1 MLDYHLTSSSEALS
15 CTCRS
20 LTEQQRQEGRRCH
33 SADRGTAFLSAL
45 LCGGRPTVFVHL
57 VNHLLQLLR
66 CRVLAEHSHHLAQ
79 LLGADAAVLGVL
91 HKDVEGG
98 LELCTGKQFQLSAEK
113 GASCTSRRWCLL

>member
-1 MLDYHLTSSSEALS
+1 MDLS
-15 CTCRS
+15 RADSAEETERS
-20 LTEQQRQEGRRCH
+20 AMSKLMRR
-33 SADRGTAFLSAL
+33 GVTGLAFFPLL

-66 CRVLAEHSHHLAQ
+66 CRVLAEHPHHLAQ

-98 LELCTGKQFQLSAEK
+98 LELCTGKQFQLSVE
-113 GASCTSRRWCLL
+113 